1 MNGITDYKIRGGEQ
15 GVLYA
20 LFEEDTRILKTY
32 QPNLFCIE
40 TAMGLRAEDLIK
52 GVPLHRGF
60 GDNATVSTQR
70 LVKIKIESVEYLEE
84 EK

>member
-1 MNGITDYKIRGGEQ
+1 MNEITDYKIRGGEQ

-20 LFEEDTRILKTY
+20 MLAEDTRILKCF

-52 GVPLHRGF
+52 GVVKHNRLDEPS
-60 GDNATVSTQR
+60 STQR